1 MRRPEA
7 NMTMVTADLARRSI
21 TAGYPTAFYHD
32 SEIFAASL
40 IDDLVEEPLRFA
52 DLRIHPPAG
61 PGLGVT
67 LDQDKLRRYARR

>member
-1 MRRPEA
+1 
-7 NMTMVTADLARRSI
+7 LAGARLQPGILPPFI
-21 TAGYPTAFYHD
+21 TTLKSLPR
-32 SEIFAASL
+32 ASL
-40 IDDLVEEPLRFA
+40 IDDLVEELLRFA

>member
-1 MRRPEA
+1 
-7 NMTMVTADLARRSI
+7 MTMVTADLARRSI
-21 TAGYPTAFYHD
+21 TAGYPAAFYHD
-32 SEIFAASL
+32 AEISAASL
-40 IDDLVEEPLRFA
+40 IDDLAEELLRFA

>member
-1 MRRPEA
+1 
-7 NMTMVTADLARRSI
+7 MTMVTADLARRSI

-40 IDDLVEEPLRFA
+40 IDDLVEEPLRIQ
-52 DLRIHPPAG
+52 LPAG